1 MLNEISQRKA
11 STEWYLSGVE
21 SKKLNLQKQRVTW
34 WIQGD
39 VGHGENIDV
48 SQKTRK

>member
-11 STEWYLSGVE
+11 STVWYHSTVE
-21 SKKLNLQKQRVTW
+21 SKKLYLQKQRVIW

-39 VGHGENIDV
+39 AGHRDKIDV